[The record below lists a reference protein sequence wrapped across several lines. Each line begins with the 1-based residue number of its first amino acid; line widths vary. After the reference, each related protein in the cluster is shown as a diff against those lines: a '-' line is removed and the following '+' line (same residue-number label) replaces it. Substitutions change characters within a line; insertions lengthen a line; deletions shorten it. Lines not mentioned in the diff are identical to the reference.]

1 MDIIVQKFGGT
12 SVSTEERRKQV
23 IKKIGKAIESGL
35 KPVVVVSAMGR
46 KGEAYATDTLLSLV
60 DDNFKNNNKS
70 AQDLLMCCGEIISSV
85 VLCNDLYKHGIT
97 AVPLT
102 GGQAGIITNDVH
114 TNAQAIDVDTSNI
127 MKILESGKV
136 PVVTGFQGVT
146 KEGFFTTL
154 GRGGSDTSACILGVA
169 LNAKEIDIYTDVD
182 GIMTADP
189 RMVEDASL
197 INEMTYNEG
206 FQLADQG
213 AKVIHPNAVALAKKG
228 NVPLV
233 IKNTMNDSKG
243 TMIKSDI
250 SEEEKRLISG
260 ITHLNNRIQVRV
272 RLSDNRE
279 RRSYR
284 NLLELLAKNH
294 ISLDLINIFP
304 EHQMFTIDASEKDKL
319 SEIMSKAEIKYSIIE
334 NCSTIAIVGAGMNGV
349 PGVMARIINTLTRNE
364 IEVLQTTDSNMT
376 IWCLIDSKKVPE
388 AIRLLHTEFNF
399 FKIVSFRQVIEP
411 RLEQISH
418 PAARH
423 IHPNLFAISDARPEY
438 PLYQNG

>member
-1 MDIIVQKFGGT
+1 MNIIVQKFGGT

-23 IKKIGKAIESGL
+23 INKIGKAIESGL

-46 KGEAYATDTLLSLV
+46 MGEAYATDTLLSLV
-60 DDNFKNNNKS
+60 DNNFKDNNKK

-114 TNAQAIDVDTSNI
+114 TDAQAIDVDTHNI
-127 MKILESGKV
+127 LKILEEGKV

-146 KEGFFTTL
+146 KDGFFTTL

-169 LNAKEIDIYTDVD
+169 LKAKEIDIYTDVD

-197 INEMTYNEG
+197 INEMTYNEV

-213 AKVIHPNAVALAKKG
+213 AKVIHPKAVALAKKG

-243 TMIKSDI
+243 TVIKSSV

-260 ITHLNNRIQVRV
+260 ITHLNNRVQVRV
-272 RLSDNRE
+272 RLSDNKGKGT
-279 RRSYR
+279 YR

-304 EHQMFTIDASEKDKL
+304 EHQMFTIDATEKEKL
-319 SEIMSKAEIKYSIIE
+319 SEIMSKAEIKLS
-334 NCSTIAIVGAGMNGV
+334 
-349 PGVMARIINTLTRNE
+349 
-364 IEVLQTTDSNMT
+364 
-376 IWCLIDSKKVPE
+376 LI
-388 AIRLLHTEFNF
+388 
-399 FKIVSFRQVIEP
+399 
-411 RLEQISH
+411 
-418 PAARH
+418 H
-423 IHPNLFAISDARPEY
+423 I
-438 PLYQNG
+438 

>member
-1 MDIIVQKFGGT
+1 MNIIVQKFGGT
-12 SVSTEERRKQV
+12 YVSTEERRKQV
-23 IKKIGKAIESGL
+23 IKKIGKAIENGF

-46 KGEAYATDTLLSLV
+46 MGEPYATDTLLSLV
-60 DDNFKNNNKS
+60 DSNFKNNNKS

-102 GGQAGIITNDVH
+102 GGQAGIITNEVH
-114 TNAQAIDVDTSNI
+114 TDAQAIDVDTHNI
-127 MKILESGKV
+127 IKILEAGKV

-146 KEGFFTTL
+146 RNGFFTTL

-169 LNAKEIDIYTDVD
+169 LKAKEIDIYTDVD

-197 INEMTYNEG
+197 INEMTYNEV

-213 AKVIHPNAVALAKKG
+213 AKVIHPKAVALAKKG

-243 TMIKSDI
+243 TVIKSNV

-272 RLSDNRE
+272 RLSENKGKS
-279 RRSYR
+279 SYR
-284 NLLELLAKNH
+284 SLLELLAKNH

-304 EHQMFTIDASEKDKL
+304 EHQMFTIDSSEKDKL
-319 SEIMSKAEIKYSIIE
+319 SEIMSKADIKYTTIE
-334 NCSTIAIVGAGMNGV
+334 ECSTIAVVGAGMNGV
-349 PGVMARIINTLTRNE
+349 PGVMARIINTLTSNE
-364 IEVLQTTDSNMT
+364 IEILQTTDSNMT
-376 IWCLIDSKKVPE
+376 IWCLIYTKKVPD
-388 AIRLLHTEFNF
+388 AIRLLHKEFGLG
-399 FKIVSFRQVIEP
+399 K
-411 RLEQISH
+411 
-418 PAARH
+418 
-423 IHPNLFAISDARPEY
+423 
-438 PLYQNG
+438 

>member
-102 GGQAGIITNDVH
+102 GGQAGIITNDAH

-388 AIRLLHTEFNF
+388 AIRLLHTEFNLG
-399 FKIVSFRQVIEP
+399 K
-411 RLEQISH
+411 
-418 PAARH
+418 
-423 IHPNLFAISDARPEY
+423 
-438 PLYQNG
+438 

>member
-1 MDIIVQKFGGT
+1 MNIIVQKFGGT

-23 IKKIGKAIESGL
+23 INKIGKAIESGL

-46 KGEAYATDTLLSLV
+46 SGEPYATDTLLSLV
-60 DDNFKNNNKS
+60 DKNFKDNNRS

-102 GGQAGIITNDVH
+102 GGQAGIITNNVYTD
-114 TNAQAIDVDTSNI
+114 AQAIDVDTHNI
-127 MKILESGKV
+127 MKILEEGKV

-146 KEGFFTTL
+146 KDGFFTTL

-169 LNAKEIDIYTDVD
+169 LKAKEIDIYTDVD

-189 RMVEDASL
+189 RIVEDASL
-197 INEMTYNEG
+197 INEMTYNEV

-213 AKVIHPNAVALAKKG
+213 AKVIHPKAVALAKKG
-228 NVPLV
+228 NVPLA
-233 IKNTMNDSKG
+233 IKNTMSDSKG
-243 TMIKSDI
+243 TIIKSNI

-272 RLSDNRE
+272 RLSDNKDKGT
-279 RRSYR
+279 YR

-304 EHQMFTIDASEKDKL
+304 EHQMFTIDATEKDKL
-319 SEIMSKAEIKYSIIE
+319 SEIMSKAEIKYTIIE
-334 NCSTIAIVGAGMNGV
+334 NCSTVAIVGAGMNGV
-349 PGVMARIINTLTRNE
+349 PGVMARIINTLTSNNIE
-364 IEVLQTTDSNMT
+364 ILQTTDSNMT
-376 IWCLIDSKKVPE
+376 IWCLIDTKNVSE
-388 AIRLLHTEFNF
+388 AVRLLHSEFALG
-399 FKIVSFRQVIEP
+399 K
-411 RLEQISH
+411 
-418 PAARH
+418 
-423 IHPNLFAISDARPEY
+423 
-438 PLYQNG
+438 

>member
-1 MDIIVQKFGGT
+1 MNIIVQKFGGT

-23 IKKIGKAIESGL
+23 IKKIGKAIENGF

-46 KGEAYATDTLLSLV
+46 MGEPYATDTLLSLV
-60 DDNFKNNNKS
+60 DNNFKSNNKS

-102 GGQAGIITNDVH
+102 GGQAGIITNEVH
-114 TNAQAIDVDTSNI
+114 TDAQAIDVDTHNI
-127 MKILESGKV
+127 IKILEAGKV

-146 KEGFFTTL
+146 RNGFFTTL

-169 LNAKEIDIYTDVD
+169 LKAKEIDIYTDVD

-197 INEMTYNEG
+197 INEMTYNEV

-213 AKVIHPNAVALAKKG
+213 AKVIHPKAVALAKKG

-243 TMIKSDI
+243 TVIKSNV

-272 RLSDNRE
+272 RLSENKGKS
-279 RRSYR
+279 SYR
-284 NLLELLAKNH
+284 SLLELLAKNH

-304 EHQMFTIDASEKDKL
+304 EHQMFTIDSSEKDKL
-319 SEIMSKAEIKYSIIE
+319 SEIMSKADIKYTTIE
-334 NCSTIAIVGAGMNGV
+334 ECSTIAVVGAGMNGV
-349 PGVMARIINTLTRNE
+349 PGVMARIINTLTSNE
-364 IEVLQTTDSNMT
+364 IEILQTTDSNMT
-376 IWCLIDSKKVPE
+376 IWCLIYTKKVPD
-388 AIRLLHTEFNF
+388 AIRLLHKEFGLG
-399 FKIVSFRQVIEP
+399 K
-411 RLEQISH
+411 
-418 PAARH
+418 
-423 IHPNLFAISDARPEY
+423 
-438 PLYQNG
+438 

>member
-364 IEVLQTTDSNMT
+364 IEVLQTLS
-376 IWCLIDSKKVPE
+376 LI
-388 AIRLLHTEFNF
+388 
-399 FKIVSFRQVIEP
+399 
-411 RLEQISH
+411 
-418 PAARH
+418 H
-423 IHPNLFAISDARPEY
+423 I
-438 PLYQNG
+438 

>member
-1 MDIIVQKFGGT
+1 MNIIVQKFGGT

-23 IKKIGKAIESGL
+23 INKIGKAIENGL

-46 KGEAYATDTLLSLV
+46 MGEAYATDTLLSLV
-60 DDNFKNNNKS
+60 DNNFKDNNKS

-102 GGQAGIITNDVH
+102 GGQAGIITNNVH
-114 TNAQAIDVDTSNI
+114 TDAQAIDVDTRNI
-127 MKILESGKV
+127 IKVLEEGKV

-146 KEGFFTTL
+146 KDGFFTTL

-169 LNAKEIDIYTDVD
+169 LKAKEIDIYTDVD

-189 RMVEDASL
+189 RIVKDASL
-197 INEMTYNEG
+197 INEMTYNEV

-213 AKVIHPNAVALAKKG
+213 AKVIHPKAVDLAKKG

-233 IKNTMNDSKG
+233 IKNTMSDSKG
-243 TMIKSDI
+243 TVIKSNV

-272 RLSDNRE
+272 RLVDNKDKGT
-279 RRSYR
+279 YR

-304 EHQMFTIDASEKDKL
+304 EHQMFTIDASEKEKL
-319 SEIMSKAEIKYSIIE
+319 SEIMSKAEIKYTIIE
-334 NCSTIAIVGAGMNGV
+334 NCSTVAIVGAGMNGV
-349 PGVMARIINTLTRNE
+349 PGVMARIINTLTSNNIE
-364 IEVLQTTDSNMT
+364 ILQTTDSNMT
-376 IWCLIDSKKVPE
+376 IWCLIDTKNVSE
-388 AIRLLHTEFNF
+388 AVRLLHSEFGLG
-399 FKIVSFRQVIEP
+399 K
-411 RLEQISH
+411 
-418 PAARH
+418 
-423 IHPNLFAISDARPEY
+423 
-438 PLYQNG
+438 

>member
-1 MDIIVQKFGGT
+1 MNIIVQKFGGT

-23 IKKIGKAIESGL
+23 IKKIGKAIENGF

-46 KGEAYATDTLLSLV
+46 MGEPYATDTLLSLV
-60 DDNFKNNNKS
+60 DNNFKSNNKS

-102 GGQAGIITNDVH
+102 GGQAGIITNEVH
-114 TNAQAIDVDTSNI
+114 TDAQAIDVDTHNI
-127 MKILESGKV
+127 IKILEAGKV

-146 KEGFFTTL
+146 RNGFFTTL

-169 LNAKEIDIYTDVD
+169 LKAKEIDIYTDVD

-189 RMVEDASL
+189 RMVADASL

-213 AKVIHPNAVALAKKG
+213 AKVIHPKAVALAKKG

-243 TMIKSDI
+243 TVIKSNV

-272 RLSDNRE
+272 RLSENKGKS
-279 RRSYR
+279 SYR
-284 NLLELLAKNH
+284 SLLELLAKNH

-304 EHQMFTIDASEKDKL
+304 EHQMFTIDSSEKDKL
-319 SEIMSKAEIKYSIIE
+319 SEIMSKADIKYTTIE
-334 NCSTIAIVGAGMNGV
+334 ECSTIAVVGAGMNGV
-349 PGVMARIINTLTRNE
+349 PGVMARIINTLTSNE
-364 IEVLQTTDSNMT
+364 IEILQTTDSNMT
-376 IWCLIDSKKVPE
+376 IWCLIYTKKVPD
-388 AIRLLHTEFNF
+388 AIRLLHKEFGLG
-399 FKIVSFRQVIEP
+399 K
-411 RLEQISH
+411 
-418 PAARH
+418 
-423 IHPNLFAISDARPEY
+423 
-438 PLYQNG
+438 

>member
-197 INEMTYNEG
+197 IYEMTYNEG

-388 AIRLLHTEFNF
+388 AIRLLHTEFNLG
-399 FKIVSFRQVIEP
+399 K
-411 RLEQISH
+411 
-418 PAARH
+418 
-423 IHPNLFAISDARPEY
+423 
-438 PLYQNG
+438 

>member
-1 MDIIVQKFGGT
+1 MNIIVQKFGGT

-23 IKKIGKAIESGL
+23 IKKIGKAIENGF

-46 KGEAYATDTLLSLV
+46 MGEPYATDTLLSLV
-60 DDNFKNNNKS
+60 DYNFKNNNKS

-102 GGQAGIITNDVH
+102 GGQAGIITNEVH
-114 TNAQAIDVDTSNI
+114 TDAQAIDVDTHNI
-127 MKILESGKV
+127 IKILEAGKV

-146 KEGFFTTL
+146 RNGFFTTL

-169 LNAKEIDIYTDVD
+169 LKAKEIDIYTDVD

-197 INEMTYNEG
+197 INEMTYNEV

-213 AKVIHPNAVALAKKG
+213 AKVIHPKAVALAKKG

-243 TMIKSDI
+243 TVIKSNV

-272 RLSDNRE
+272 RLSENKGKS
-279 RRSYR
+279 SYR
-284 NLLELLAKNH
+284 SLLELLAKNH

-304 EHQMFTIDASEKDKL
+304 EHQMFTIDSSEKDKL
-319 SEIMSKAEIKYSIIE
+319 SEIMSKADIKYTTIE
-334 NCSTIAIVGAGMNGV
+334 ECSTIAVVGAGMNGV
-349 PGVMARIINTLTRNE
+349 PGVMARIINTLTSNE
-364 IEVLQTTDSNMT
+364 IEILQTTDSNMT
-376 IWCLIDSKKVPE
+376 IWCLIYTKKVPD
-388 AIRLLHTEFNF
+388 AIRLLHKEFGLG
-399 FKIVSFRQVIEP
+399 K
-411 RLEQISH
+411 
-418 PAARH
+418 
-423 IHPNLFAISDARPEY
+423 
-438 PLYQNG
+438 

>member
-388 AIRLLHTEFNF
+388 AIRLLHTEFNLG
-399 FKIVSFRQVIEP
+399 K
-411 RLEQISH
+411 
-418 PAARH
+418 
-423 IHPNLFAISDARPEY
+423 
-438 PLYQNG
+438 

>member
-1 MDIIVQKFGGT
+1 MNIIVQKFGGT

-23 IKKIGKAIESGL
+23 IKKIGKAIEIGL

-46 KGEAYATDTLLSLV
+46 MGEPYATDTLLSLV
-60 DDNFKNNNKS
+60 DNNFKDNNKN

-102 GGQAGIITNDVH
+102 GGQAGIITNNVH
-114 TNAQAIDVDTSNI
+114 TDAQAIDVDTHNI
-127 MKILESGKV
+127 MKVLEEGKV

-146 KEGFFTTL
+146 KDGFFTTL

-169 LNAKEIDIYTDVD
+169 LKAKEIDIYTDVD

-197 INEMTYNEG
+197 INEMTYNEV

-213 AKVIHPNAVALAKKG
+213 AKVIHPKAVTLAKKG
-228 NVPLV
+228 NVPLA

-243 TMIKSDI
+243 TIIKSNV

-272 RLSDNRE
+272 RLSDNKGKGT
-279 RRSYR
+279 YR

-304 EHQMFTIDASEKDKL
+304 EHQMFTIDATEKDKL
-319 SEIMSKAEIKYSIIE
+319 SEIMSKAEIKYTTIE
-334 NCSTIAIVGAGMNGV
+334 NCSTVAIVGAGMNGV
-349 PGVMARIINTLTRNE
+349 PGVMARIINTLTSNN

-376 IWCLIDSKKVPE
+376 IWCLIDTKNVSE
-388 AIRLLHTEFNF
+388 AVRLLHSEFGLG
-399 FKIVSFRQVIEP
+399 K
-411 RLEQISH
+411 
-418 PAARH
+418 
-423 IHPNLFAISDARPEY
+423 
-438 PLYQNG
+438 

>member
-23 IKKIGKAIESGL
+23 I

-304 EHQMFTIDASEKDKL
+304 
-319 SEIMSKAEIKYSIIE
+319 
-334 NCSTIAIVGAGMNGV
+334 
-349 PGVMARIINTLTRNE
+349 
-364 IEVLQTTDSNMT
+364 
-376 IWCLIDSKKVPE
+376 
-388 AIRLLHTEFNF
+388 
-399 FKIVSFRQVIEP
+399 
-411 RLEQISH
+411 
-418 PAARH
+418 
-423 IHPNLFAISDARPEY
+423 
-438 PLYQNG
+438 